1 MYSDKMKLVDR
12 QQMQTVLH
20 PSVRMCVCVFACVC
34 SHVYIYVT
42 DKLNY
47 VFFKQVV
54 KNWRNLTWQ
63 QISLVNSP
71 VLKP

>member
-54 KNWRNLTWQ
+54 KN
-63 QISLVNSP
+63 
-71 VLKP
+71 